1 MYQGLNQFDT
11 QRKMFAGK
19 PAKDHYEK
27 GYLPMQKFFGQK
39 IYQSLSATRKNRYR
53 DRYKKNP
60 RNNAWDFEANVE
72 AIIEWYL
79 EGLSQKTQFYLLKY
93 FSFIYTKEQWKNEMA
108 CYWMLCNSVTSARQ
122 RYFSQAA
129 RSAALLKSSSASA
142 NASSFSRGRAWMLAV
157 VMACSAPSAKNCFLI
172 DASLF

>member
-19 PAKDHYEK
+19 PAKDHYQK

-93 FSFIYTKEQWKNEMA
+93 FSFIYTKEQWKDEMA
-108 CYWMLCNSVTSARQ
+108 YYWMLCNINNDHPYLDIA
-122 RYFSQAA
+122 Y
-129 RSAALLKSSSASA
+129 KSDPIVRRLEHESGDGSWFWDRFHWRNETLVQVFVS
-142 NASSFSRGRAWMLAV
+142 
-157 VMACSAPSAKNCFLI
+157 
-172 DASLF
+172 